1 MKILTD
7 HFLFFWDISRD
18 MPPKVRSKRHLERFS
33 SVSARIRAPMRGHRR
48 FLPIMAISPTF
59 RPATTPPH
67 DTTRERHHAIR
78 TRKRSADISLNA
90 MVKEEHC
97 DRNSLLSVDTDDV
110 AAHGAQSAQD
120 GPQRLNNQQKQKV
133 VGKNLNLVLLTSL
146 VCVDNLTSRERGR
159 KVGTGTIPS
168 SPRMC
173 KGPALVHVN
182 LRK

>member
-1 MKILTD
+1 
-7 HFLFFWDISRD
+7 
-18 MPPKVRSKRHLERFS
+18 
-33 SVSARIRAPMRGHRR
+33 
-48 FLPIMAISPTF
+48 
-59 RPATTPPH
+59 
-67 DTTRERHHAIR
+67 
-78 TRKRSADISLNA
+78 

-133 VGKNLNLVLLTSL
+133 VGKNLNLVLLTTL

-168 SPRMC
+168 SPRIYYLCIPQGVDPTPCIPGYRYREIPGFIFIRGYTVYNNIMHDA
-173 KGPALVHVN
+173 PAAGTGV
-182 LRK
+182 RKK

>member
-1 MKILTD
+1 
-7 HFLFFWDISRD
+7 
-18 MPPKVRSKRHLERFS
+18 
-33 SVSARIRAPMRGHRR
+33 
-48 FLPIMAISPTF
+48 
-59 RPATTPPH
+59 
-67 DTTRERHHAIR
+67 
-78 TRKRSADISLNA
+78 

-133 VGKNLNLVLLTSL
+133 VGKNLNLVLLTTL

-168 SPRMC
+168 SPRMTSLSVQYGGSIRC
-173 KGPALVHVN
+173 IGTTPPRPDIHAEAWPPAAH
-182 LRK
+182 

>member
-1 MKILTD
+1 
-7 HFLFFWDISRD
+7 
-18 MPPKVRSKRHLERFS
+18 
-33 SVSARIRAPMRGHRR
+33 
-48 FLPIMAISPTF
+48 
-59 RPATTPPH
+59 
-67 DTTRERHHAIR
+67 
-78 TRKRSADISLNA
+78 

-97 DRNSLLSVDTDDV
+97 DRISLLSVDTDDV

-133 VGKNLNLVLLTSL
+133 VGKNLNLVLLTTL
-146 VCVDNLTSRERGR
+146 VCVDSLTSRERGR